1 MKVDRY
7 KNSLLASLAYL
18 IVLIA
23 GLKAGSTLIVPLL
36 MAFFWFLLFLPLVN
50 KLRSFGIPDLLTTM
64 IVFGITLIIV
74 LLVGTFLL
82 TSGQDLVANLPAYQ
96 EKFHELTPKIVG
108 FFERFGISLQKSD
121 AIGLLDPAKIINYTA
136 VFLKSMGDVMTN
148 GFLTLLVVMF
158 LFLESSLLSNK
169 VLYLAKKEDAKEK
182 IRLFLHN
189 VNLYILTKT
198 ATSAVTGLIVWGMLA
213 FFKLDYALLFG
224 MLAFFLNFIP
234 NIGSII
240 AAFPALILAL
250 LQLNLFETMIIAT
263 GYIIINVIIGNFI
276 EPKIMGKGVGLST
289 LVVFISMVFWGW
301 IFGPVGMFLSVP
313 LTVVIKIAC
322 DNSKELHWVSVVL
335 SNKIS

>member
-7 KNSLLASLAYL
+7 NNSLLASLAYL

-50 KLRSFGIPDLLTTM
+50 KLRSFGMPDLLTT
-64 IVFGITLIIV
+64 IVVFGITLIIV
-74 LLVGTFLL
+74 IVVGTFLI
-82 TSGQDLVANLPAYQ
+82 TSAQDLVANLPAYQ
-96 EKFHELTPKIVG
+96 DKFYELTPKITG
-108 FFERFGISLQKSD
+108 FFERFGIPLQKSD

-136 VFLKSMGDVMTN
+136 VFLKGMGNVMTN

-158 LFLESSLLSNK
+158 LFLESSLLSKK
-169 VLYLAKKEDAKEK
+169 VLYLTKKEDAKEK

-189 VNLYILTKT
+189 VNIYVLTKT

-224 MLAFFLNFIP
+224 LLAFFLNFIP

-240 AAFPALILAL
+240 AALPALLLAL
-250 LQLNLFETMIIAT
+250 LQLNLFETMIIAA
-263 GYIIINVIIGNFI
+263 GYIIINTLIGNFI

-289 LVVFISMVFWGW
+289 LVVFIFMVFWGW
-301 IFGPVGMFLSVP
+301 MFGPVGMFLSVP

-322 DNSKELHWVSVVL
+322 NNSRELHWVSVVL
-335 SNKIS
+335 SNKVS